1 MKILYLTDTHIRGT
15 NPKYRLDDFASTL
28 RAKLIEVVGLIEAHR
43 VDFVIH
49 GGDVFDMP
57 SLPLPVAGDFMEIL
71 ARIRVP
77 IYAVAGNHDIYA
89 YNPETLDRTMLGF
102 LSKLG
107 HFRLLHPGSPV
118 YIEAGGVRVQLSGM
132 HFHFAIDR
140 RDFRMDYCVRKVNC
154 DFAIHTAH
162 GLLLTRP
169 VAPEIPHTIAEL
181 VAQNTEADLTLG
193 SHAHFGFAPVTF
205 DGRTVANPGALVR
218 LSPQPADMQRQP
230 QVLLIDLT
238 GLKPAYVFVPLA
250 SALPGNAVIDAKQA
264 NDFTSREAVLS
275 DYFKGWGSAS
285 TLEDVLQDLAERDTL
300 PRKVRDEAVHRLQ
313 RARKG
318 IG

>member
-1 MKILYLTDTHIRGT
+1 MKLLYLTDTHIRGT

-28 RAKLIEVVGLIEAHR
+28 RAKLIEVVGLVETHR

-57 SLPLPVAGDFMEIL
+57 SLPLPVVGDFMEIL
-71 ARIRVP
+71 ARIRAP

-102 LSKLG
+102 LSRLG
-107 HFRLLHPGSPV
+107 HFRLLQPGSPV
-118 YIEAGGVRVQLSGM
+118 YVEAGGVRVQLSGM
-132 HFHFAIDR
+132 HFHYAMDR
-140 RDFRMDYCVRKVNC
+140 RDFRMDYCVRKVDC
-154 DFAIHTAH
+154 DFAIHTTH

-169 VAPEIPHTIAEL
+169 VAPEIPHTLAES

-205 DGRTVANPGALVR
+205 DGRTVANPGALAR
-218 LSPQPADMQRQP
+218 LSPQPADVQRRP

-238 GLKPAYVFVPLA
+238 GEKPAYVLIPLT
-250 SALPGNAVIDAKQA
+250 SAPLGSTVIDTQQA
-264 NDFTSREAVLS
+264 NNFTAREAVLS
-275 DYFKGWGSAS
+275 DYLKGWGSAS
-285 TLEDVLQDLAERDTL
+285 TLEDVLHDLAQRDTL
-300 PRKVRDEAVHRLQ
+300 SEKVRDEAMHRLQ
-313 RARKG
+313 DARKG